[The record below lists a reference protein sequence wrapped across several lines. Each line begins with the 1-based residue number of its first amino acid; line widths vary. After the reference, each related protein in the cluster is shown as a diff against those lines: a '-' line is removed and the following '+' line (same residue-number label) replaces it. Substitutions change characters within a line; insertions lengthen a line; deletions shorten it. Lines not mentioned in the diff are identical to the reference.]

1 MLFFLLTANLFVFLP
16 DLGLG
21 SVMWTKM
28 GTQGNEWNFASVY
41 ITPETLSPA
50 QSIRTS
56 INVIF
61 ISSVLQYPC
70 VFTVKNQ

>member
-1 MLFFLLTANLFVFLP
+1 
-16 DLGLG
+16 
-21 SVMWTKM
+21 MWTKM